1 MPRRIV
7 MKIYIEFTIGFSD
20 PSKDYPYIIQR
31 KLHRIKN
38 KLKKYELKERIGI
51 DPIYKIDETNP
62 IFLESKQ
69 LMYDYQDDIILTIE
83 CLYPV
88 FSNIEMDKAVAYEPY
103 FINRYCFDYDE
114 ESDNEYENSCNLC
127 DSIELKE
134 NLEIQPKGI
143 KRNSY
148 NTFTLEYNK
157 SVFFITQLMYE
168 YLVENGINAKY
179 FKECYTK
186 RKNIVA
192 YRLYSDN
199 VLDVNEFYDNS
210 YSDLFICSNCG
221 KLHRNL
227 QIDETYINKYID
239 KDVLEDLEDVNITSE
254 YFECNKKIIVSKKF
268 YNLVKEKDPKAMF
281 LPIYIKHD

>member
-1 MPRRIV
+1 
-7 MKIYIEFTIGFSD
+7 MKLYIEFTIGFSD

-31 KLHRIKN
+31 KLQCIKN
-38 KLKKYELKERIGI
+38 KLKKYELKEMIGI

-62 IFLESKQ
+62 IFLEAKQ
-69 LMYDYQDDIILTIE
+69 LINDYKDDIILTIE

-114 ESDNEYENSCNLC
+114 ESNNEYENSCNLC

-134 NLEIQPKGI
+134 NLEISPKGI
-143 KRNSY
+143 NKNSY
-148 NTFTLEYNK
+148 NTFTLEYNR
-157 SVFFITQLMYE
+157 SVFLTTQPMYE
-168 YLVENGINAKY
+168 YLVENGIDVKY

-186 RKNIVA
+186 RKNIIA

-199 VLDVNEFYDNS
+199 VLDVNSFYDDS

-239 KDVLEDLEDVNITSE
+239 KNTLDDLEDVNITSE
-254 YFECNKKIIVSKKF
+254 YLGCNKKIIVSKKV
-268 YNLVKEKDPKAMF
+268 YNLVKEKNPKAMF
-281 LPIYIKHD
+281 LPIYIRHD

>member
-1 MPRRIV
+1 
-7 MKIYIEFTIGFSD
+7 MKLYIEFTIGFSD

-31 KLHRIKN
+31 KLHSIKN
-38 KLKKYELKERIGI
+38 KLKKYELKEMIGI

-62 IFLESKQ
+62 IFLEAKQ
-69 LMYDYQDDIILTIE
+69 LINDYKDDIILIIQY
-83 CLYPV
+83 LYPV
-88 FSNIEMDKAVAYEPY
+88 FSNVEMDKAVAYEPY

-114 ESDNEYENSCNLC
+114 ESDNEYENSCKLC

-134 NLEIQPKGI
+134 NLEISPKGI
-143 KRNSY
+143 NKNSY
-148 NTFTLEYNK
+148 NTFTLEYNR
-157 SVFFITQLMYE
+157 SVFLTTQPMYE
-168 YLVENGINAKY
+168 YLVENGIDVKY

-186 RKNIVA
+186 RKNIIA

-199 VLDVNEFYDNS
+199 VLDVNAFYDGS

-239 KDVLEDLEDVNITSE
+239 KNTLDDLEDVNITSE
-254 YFECNKKIIVSKKF
+254 YFECNKKIIVSKKV

>member
-1 MPRRIV
+1 
-7 MKIYIEFTIGFSD
+7 MKLYIEFTIGFSD
-20 PSKDYPYIIQR
+20 ESKDYPYIIQR

-38 KLKKYELKERIGI
+38 KLKKYELKEMIGI

-62 IFLESKQ
+62 IFLEAKQ
-69 LMYDYQDDIILTIE
+69 LINDYKDDIILKIQ

-88 FSNIEMDKAVAYEPY
+88 FSNVEMDKAVAYEPY

-114 ESDNEYENSCNLC
+114 ESDNEYENICNLC

-134 NLEIQPKGI
+134 NLEISPKRI
-143 KRNSY
+143 NKNSY
-148 NTFTLEYNK
+148 NTFTLEYNR
-157 SVFFITQLMYE
+157 SVFLTTQPMYE
-168 YLVENGINAKY
+168 YLVENGIDVKY

-186 RKNIVA
+186 RKNIIA

-199 VLDVNEFYDNS
+199 VLDVNAFCDDS

-239 KDVLEDLEDVNITSE
+239 KNTLDDLEDVNITSE
-254 YFECNKKIIVSKKF
+254 YFGCNKKIIVSKKV
-268 YNLVKEKDPKAMF
+268 YNLVKEKDSKAIF